1 MPDRQWGRRGEG
13 EACARP
19 SAPRPPGSAARLGG
33 AAQPGGAPGTDVPRC
48 HPTARLRRAPP
59 GARRSGAR
67 RDGGATRRRP
77 TA

>member
-1 MPDRQWGRRGEG
+1 MSDRQGGRPGKG

-19 SAPRPPGSAARLGG
+19 GAPRPPGRAARLGG
-33 AAQPGGAPGTDVPRC
+33 AAQPGGAPATDVPRC
-48 HPTARLRRAPP
+48 HPTAKLRRAPS

-67 RDGGATRRRP
+67 REGGATRRHP